1 MYKDFFSLRMLS
13 IHNTDIFASNYTMT
27 NPLFANSPFFL
38 DRRTEKKKRHEF
50 SDVKIITSG

>member
-38 DRRTEKKKRHEF
+38 DRRTEKKNDTNFPMLKL
-50 SDVKIITSG
+50 